1 MSAGKD
7 VHALLRACLNLGVTP
22 KLRAQN
28 GTLEGLWI
36 KCVEN
41 RQSLVFM
48 SNDGSKEIRKDLSV
62 LWYEKRS
69 QFMNM
74 QLWYYYFPN
83 AGFGISCLILTP
95 VLVII
100 MTNT

>member
-7 VHALLRACLNLGVTP
+7 VHDLLRACLNLGVTP

-28 GTLEGLWI
+28 GKLEGLWI

-48 SNDGSKEIRKDLSV
+48 SNDGS
-62 LWYEKRS
+62 
-69 QFMNM
+69 
-74 QLWYYYFPN
+74 
-83 AGFGISCLILTP
+83 
-95 VLVII
+95 
-100 MTNT
+100 